1 MSQASPLMLEQA
13 LHHAQELAALL
24 EREFDCLRRSD
35 IDNFE
40 ALQATKAQTLGI
52 LEKISDSA
60 RHEFQDSPE
69 WAGFLSR
76 IHACRDAHQR
86 NELLLRRQLEAVR
99 GTLETLVADANA
111 EPALYDHLGQRSARA
126 IRALHSYA

>member
-40 ALQATKAQTLGI
+40 ALQATKAQTLSI

-86 NELLLRRQLEAVR
+86 NELLLRRQL
-99 GTLETLVADANA
+99 
-111 EPALYDHLGQRSARA
+111 HLQGATFGQRMRRRCASAWPA
-126 IRALHSYA
+126 IGRSPSPG